1 MAGHGYADLLNYTLA
16 QVSSFLA
23 AADRAERGQ
32 LAAHFALLV
41 TATHG
46 GSAEIKALLKE
57 LNP

>member
-1 MAGHGYADLLNYTLA
+1 MNYTLA

-57 LNP
+57 LNA